1 MKMKKLSKSRED
13 RAAFVS
19 SQIDVGIPFQIRAL
33 REQRN
38 MDQKALANAARMAQ
52 PRISAIES
60 PGYGSFTLDT
70 LKRVA
75 AAFDVA
81 LIVRFGAFSEL
92 VKQSN
97 EFSPDS
103 FRVPSFETDLAAG
116 DQSLQNTAS
125 AFLHEVADT
134 AVRPPT
140 PRPNA
145 NQQIIYVPGKSGT
158 LQKTRTTTT
167 NSGETKWQSTTSAKK
182 LILLH
187 SPPSPL

>member
-116 DQSLQNTAS
+116 DQPQENTARALLYVMPNTAVASPSPKQATAHHFHNVPRAAMSLQRTGINTTYTGGAIW
-125 AFLHEVADT
+125 
-134 AVRPPT
+134 
-140 PRPNA
+140 
-145 NQQIIYVPGKSGT
+145 Q
-158 LQKTRTTTT
+158 RTT
-167 NSGETKWQSTTSAKK
+167 
-182 LILLH
+182 
-187 SPPSPL
+187 